1 MSRVLLAGALVLC
14 LLRSATGRAADFF
27 RWVDEKGVIHFTDNL
42 HNIPEKFRA
51 TMQRIPAKDALQGQQ
66 PARGEPV
73 KKVSIPIQKKGEVV
87 IVPATINERIQV
99 NFVVDT
105 GASYTMISR
114 AVAQNLRIDLEKKHP
129 MVSLQTANGVIE
141 APLVAI
147 DSIEVGGLQVRN
159 LSAAV
164 YDVFADPNIS
174 GLLGLNYLTHFR
186 MDIDTQA
193 SILVLE
199 RK

>member
-1 MSRVLLAGALVLC
+1 MSWALLAGALVFS
-14 LLRSATGRAADFF
+14 LLRLTTGHASDFF

-42 HNIPEKFRA
+42 HNIPEKHRA
-51 TMQRIPAKDALQGQQ
+51 AMQRIPAKDPIQGQQ
-66 PARGEPV
+66 PVRQELA
-73 KKVSIPIQKKGEVV
+73 KKVSIPIQKRGEIV
-87 IVPATINERIQV
+87 IVPATINEKAQA

-114 AVAQNLRIDLEKKHP
+114 AIAQSLRIDLEKRHP

-159 LSAAV
+159 LTAAV
-164 YDVFADPNIS
+164 YDVFTDPSVS

>member
-1 MSRVLLAGALVLC
+1 MSRALLAGALGFLI
-14 LLRSATGRAADFF
+14 LRSTTGDAADFF

-42 HNIPEKFRA
+42 HTIPEKHRA
-51 TMQRIPAKDALQGQQ
+51 AIQRIPAKDPIQGR
-66 PARGEPV
+66 PPV
-73 KKVSIPIQKKGEVV
+73 RQELAKKVSIPIQKRGEIV
-87 IVPATINERIQV
+87 IVPATINEKAQV
-99 NFVVDT
+99 NLVVDT
-105 GASYTMISR
+105 GASYTTISR
-114 AVAQNLRIDLEKKHP
+114 AIAQSLRIDLEKTHP

-147 DSIEVGGLQVRN
+147 DSIEVGGLQVKN
-159 LSAAV
+159 LTAAV
-164 YDVFADPNIS
+164 YDVFADPKVS

>member
-1 MSRVLLAGALVLC
+1 MLLAGALVLC
-14 LLRSATGRAADFF
+14 LLPLTTGRAADFF

-51 TMQRIPAKDALQGQQ
+51 TMQRIPAKDAIQGQQ
-66 PARGEPV
+66 PALREPV
-73 KKVSIPIQKKGEVV
+73 KKASIPIQKKGEVV
-87 IVPATINERIQV
+87 IVPATINEKTQV

-114 AVAQNLRIDLEKKHP
+114 AVAQNLRIDLEQKYP

-147 DSIEVGGLQVRN
+147 DSIEVGGLQVKN

-164 YDVFADPNIS
+164 YDVFADPNVS

-193 SILVLE
+193 STLVLE